1 MSRSPSSPRWCPTAE
16 QLVILRELYARGLT
30 NPNAFQIKTI
40 TAQLSNYGKI
50 QGRNVFYWFQNHK
63 ARERQRLRKKH
74 YVVVKQQRLM
84 QQYQINPS
92 SAFLQL
98 FTTSYSPKYLYPQ
111 VVQFLFLFL
120 FSFFW
125 QKKYSQY
132 VILFQNCQSSY
143 STSQFLIPS
152 RFKTSIESN
161 YYIL

>member
-1 MSRSPSSPRWCPTAE
+1 MDLLYNISYIYIYIKKYLGTYLKNHKQKNMSRSPPSSRWCPTAE

-30 NPNAFQIKTI
+30 NPNAFQIQTI

-50 QGRNVFYWFQNHK
+50 QGKNVFYWFQNHK
-63 ARERQRLRKKH
+63 ARERQRLTKKH

-111 VVQFLFLFL
+111 VVQFLFLFR

-125 QKKYSQY
+125 QKKYS
-132 VILFQNCQSSY
+132 
-143 STSQFLIPS
+143 
-152 RFKTSIESN
+152 
-161 YYIL
+161 